1 LLLLL
6 QASALE
12 HRHRCASAAA
22 TELQARLSDCRYS
35 PIPIPNPFLLR
46 RTRASNRRCLRVS
59 DACGSICCRFA
70 TVRLAL
76 QAASVAA
83 SADRTAIG
91 LRACTADEALRAADD
106 ETLPVAL
113 RAALLCSAARLHELQ
128 AAEAVEAPPQPT
140 QHADHS
146 GARSACAALSADA
159 VATMRVSD
167 LKEWLDKLGV
177 PIGAVLYCSFG
188 CSLFAF
194 TAQR

>member
-1 LLLLL
+1 
-6 QASALE
+6 
-12 HRHRCASAAA
+12 
-22 TELQARLSDCRYS
+22 
-35 PIPIPNPFLLR
+35 
-46 RTRASNRRCLRVS
+46 
-59 DACGSICCRFA
+59 
-70 TVRLAL
+70 VRLAL

-177 PIGAVLYCSFG
+177 PIGAVPVRSAVPFSHCAAL
-188 CSLFAF
+188 
-194 TAQR
+194 T